1 MPWGCPLVYPGK
13 LITPSLTGR
22 LPLLGK
28 PIGTSLG
35 SALAAIGKSITP
47 HLGIQLHA
55 VLKLNT
61 LAWGS

>member
-1 MPWGCPLVYPGK
+1 MPWGCSLINLGK

-35 SALAAIGKSITP
+35 SALAATGKYITP
-47 HLGIQLHA
+47 HLGIRLHA
-55 VLKLNT
+55 ILKLNT
-61 LAWGS
+61 LPWGS